1 MTEPTTMRPSCRRRT
16 GPSPVRLLHGLR
28 GLSSLIGVVL
38 ALLAPTAPAQQPP
51 QPPQALQPLACLI
64 QPSQVA
70 EVGSAVI
77 GVVQS
82 LAVDRGDTVHRG
94 QVLAT
99 LRADVE
105 RASAE
110 TAQSRARSLGE
121 LRGAVAA
128 LDLAELRRDRARA
141 LKDENFVSAQALEQA
156 EAEFRV
162 ARERVSQVR
171 EALRTATREVSA
183 SQAQIAQRTLRAPFD
198 GVVVERYANLGERFE
213 DKALFRI
220 AAVALLRVE
229 IVAPLPLF
237 GQLQVGQKIQ
247 VTPELPGASVR
258 TASIVQIDQ
267 VLDPASNTFRLRLD
281 LPNTD
286 ASLPAGLRCRADL
299 GLVPP
304 AAAPSSA
311 ALNGAAAR

>member
-1 MTEPTTMRPSCRRRT
+1 MPDPMPMRHTSHRRT
-16 GPSPVRLLHGLR
+16 CPSPVRHLGGL
-28 GLSSLIGVVL
+28 VL
-38 ALLAPTAPAQQPP
+38 ALLAPAVLAQQPP
-51 QPPQALQPLACLI
+51 ALQPLACLI

-77 GVVQS
+77 GVVQT
-82 LAVDRGDTVHRG
+82 LEVDRGDPVRRG

-110 TAQSRARSLGE
+110 AAQSRARSLGE

-162 ARERVSQVR
+162 ARERVAQVR
-171 EALRTATREVSA
+171 EALRTATREVNA
-183 SQAQIAQRTLRAPFD
+183 SEAQIAQRTVRAPFD

-220 AAVALLRVE
+220 AAIATLRVE

-237 GQLQVGQKIQ
+237 GQLKIGQTVQ
-247 VTPELPGASVR
+247 VTPELPGATVR

-281 LPNTD
+281 LPNAD
-286 ASLPAGLRCRADL
+286 GKLPAGLRCQADL
-299 GLVPP
+299 GLARP
-304 AAAPSSA
+304 ATSPASA
-311 ALNGAAAR
+311 AMNGAAAAR

>member
-1 MTEPTTMRPSCRRRT
+1 MSDPTTMRPPPRRSPLRT
-16 GPSPVRLLHGLR
+16 AVPLPALA
-28 GLSSLIGVVL
+28 L
-38 ALLAPTAPAQQPP
+38 ALLAPAAQAQQPP
-51 QPPQALQPLACLI
+51 APAQPLACLI

-77 GVVQS
+77 GVVQT
-82 LAVDRGDTVHRG
+82 LEVDRGDTVRRG

-110 TAQSRARSLGE
+110 AAESRARSLGE

-141 LKDENFVSAQALEQA
+141 LKDQNFVSAQALEQA

-162 ARERVSQVR
+162 ARERVAQVR
-171 EALRTATREVSA
+171 EALRTATREVNA

-198 GVVVERYANLGERFE
+198 GVVTERYANLGERFE

-220 AAVALLRVE
+220 AAVAMLRVE

-237 GQLQVGQKIQ
+237 GQLRVGQKIQ
-247 VTPELPGASVR
+247 VTPELPGATTR

-281 LPNTD
+281 LPNAD
-286 ASLPAGLRCRADL
+286 GSLPAGLRCRADL
-299 GLVPP
+299 GLAAP
-304 AAAPSSA
+304 AAAASA
-311 ALNGAAAR
+311 AMNGAAAAR

>member
-1 MTEPTTMRPSCRRRT
+1 MQPPPKHRR
-16 GPSPVRLLHGLR
+16 R
-28 GLSSLIGVVL
+28 GLSPPLSLLGLVL
-38 ALLAPTAPAQQPP
+38 ALLAPASQAQAQL
-51 QPPQALQPLACLI
+51 QALACLI

-77 GVVQS
+77 GVVQT
-82 LAVDRGDTVHRG
+82 LEVDRGARVRKG

-99 LRADVE
+99 LRSDVE

-110 TAQSRARSLGE
+110 AAESRAKSLGE

-128 LDLAELRRDRARA
+128 LDLAELRRDRARQ
-141 LKDENFVSAQALEQA
+141 LKDENFVSTQALEQA

-171 EALRTATREVSA
+171 EALRTATREVNA
-183 SQAQIAQRTLRAPFD
+183 SEAQIAQRTLRAPFD

-220 AAVALLRVE
+220 AAISTLRVE
-229 IVAPLPLF
+229 LVAPMPLF
-237 GQLQVGQKIQ
+237 GRLKVGQKVQ
-247 VTPELPGASVR
+247 VTPELPGAAVR
-258 TASIVQIDQ
+258 TASIAQIDQ

-281 LPNTD
+281 LPNAD
-286 ASLPAGLRCRADL
+286 GSLPAGLRCQADL
-299 GLVPP
+299 GLAGPTQAP
-304 AAAPSSA
+304 AAAPM
-311 ALNGAAAR
+311 NGAAAR